1 MLKHPVHSL
10 SHATVGNAFY
20 LRQNRI
26 FVYFTLV
33 FHRMK
38 LVKARNTAQEYVILG
53 GNRQESW
60 IFLEEDVA
68 LLSLTDASGPFAGPE
83 VNSSKKSV
91 INLLFTI

>member
-1 MLKHPVHSL
+1 MLKYPVHSL

-26 FVYFTLV
+26 FVYFTSV

-60 IFLEEDVA
+60 IFRRGCSTLVA
-68 LLSLTDASGPFAGPE
+68 DRRKRTLCWAKG
-83 VNSSKKSV
+83 
-91 INLLFTI
+91 